1 MTKWQKS
8 PGSCIMNKVFWTVTL
23 EGQPPIIGSTPTDGE
38 VRIKI
43 DVPAG
48 TIKTI
53 TAHLYCPMAKTEK
66 AFFNGYQSWSWCPEV
81 TPDDRQRGVD
91 HIPKL
96 LLKQYSFDRY
106 GDYHFMKYPRKKGC
120 FHGYSYGYI
129 RREQSYR
136 LFASLDERL
145 GYTIFSY
152 DTNTGEMT
160 ITRDCAGVRHPGGVL
175 SAFALYFAEGTEKAV
190 FDGWFA
196 AMDCRPRTTK
206 KLAGYTSWYNRYE
219 AITEQDVRNDLAGC
233 RDLLHPGDLFQI
245 DDGWEPHV
253 GDWSEP
259 DTRKFPGGM
268 KALSDAIHESGFMSG
283 LWLAPFVCTEKS
295 SVFRSHPDWL
305 LKVEGKPWKCG
316 CNWGGFYALDIDIPA
331 VQEYL
336 AGVFDQV
343 FTKWNFDLVKLD
355 FLYAAAPFGT
365 ADESRAGRMY
375 RAMELLRKWCGDK
388 LILGCGVPLMPA
400 FGLVDYCRIGCDVSL
415 DWDDVLYMRAFHR
428 ERVSTR
434 HSLDNTLCR
443 RQLNGRAFGNDP
455 DVFFLRKENCKLTPT
470 QKKQLAETN
479 AQYGQV
485 LLISDDP
492 SSYTKEMRIEY
503 ERVRRIWSATGDGV
517 FWHSMSLR

>member
-1 MTKWQKS
+1 
-8 PGSCIMNKVFWTVTL
+8 MNRLFWTVTF
-23 EGQPPIIGSTPTDGE
+23 EGRSPIVGSAPAEGE
-38 VRIKI
+38 VRIRCH
-43 DVPAG
+43 VPAG

-53 TAHLYCPMAKTEK
+53 TAHLYCPMEKTEK

-81 TPDDRQRGVD
+81 TPEDRQRGVD
-91 HIPKL
+91 HIPKI

-152 DTNTGEMT
+152 DANTGEMT

-175 SAFALYFAEGTEKAV
+175 SALALYFAEGSEKAV
-190 FDGWFA
+190 FDGWFS
-196 AMDCRPRTTK
+196 AMDCRPRTIK

-219 AITEQDVRNDLAGC
+219 AITEQDVLNDLAGC
-233 RDLLHPGDLFQI
+233 SNLLSPGDLFQI

-253 GDWSEP
+253 GDWLEP
-259 DTRKFPGGM
+259 NAKKFPGGM
-268 KALSDAIHESGFMSG
+268 KALSGEIHASGFVSG
-283 LWLAPFVCTEKS
+283 LWLAPFACTKNS
-295 SVFRSHPDWL
+295 SIWRNHPDWL

-316 CNWGGFYALDIDIPA
+316 CNWGGFYALDIDVPA

-343 FTKWNFDLVKLD
+343 FNKWNFDLVKLD
-355 FLYAAAPFGT
+355 FLYAAAPFST

-415 DWDDVLYMRAFHR
+415 DWDDALYMRAFHR

-434 HSLDNTLCR
+434 HSLDNTLYR

-455 DVFFLRKENCKLTPT
+455 DVFFLRKENCKLTPS

-492 SSYTKEMRIEY
+492 SSYTEEMRREY
-503 ERVRRIWSATGDGV
+503 DRVRRMWDGG
-517 FWHSMSLR
+517 R

>member
-1 MTKWQKS
+1 MKKWRKS
-8 PGSCIMNKVFWTVTL
+8 PGCCIMNRLFWTVTL
-23 EGQPPIIGSTPTDGE
+23 EGQPPVIGSIPAEGE
-38 VRIKI
+38 VRINI
-43 DVPAG
+43 DVPSG
-48 TIKTI
+48 TIKAI
-53 TAHLYCPMAKTEK
+53 TAHLYCPMEKTEK
-66 AFFNGYQSWSWCPEV
+66 AFFNGYQSWSWSPEV
-81 TPDDRQRGVD
+81 VRDDRQRGVD

-106 GDYHFMKYPRKKGC
+106 GDYHFWKYPRKKGC

-129 RREQSYR
+129 RHEESYR
-136 LFASLDERL
+136 LFASLDDRL

-152 DTNTGEMT
+152 DANTGEMT
-160 ITRDCAGVRHPGGVL
+160 ITRDCAGVHHPGGVL
-175 SAFALYFAEGTEKAV
+175 SAFSLYFAEGTENSV

-196 AMDCRPRTTK
+196 AMGCRPRTTK

-233 RDLLHPGDLFQI
+233 CDLMHPGDLFQI

-253 GDWSEP
+253 GDWTKP
-259 DTRKFPGGM
+259 DMEKFPGGM
-268 KALSDAIHESGFMSG
+268 KALSDTIHESGFMSG

-295 SVFRSHPDWL
+295 SVFRNHPDWL

-316 CNWGGFYALDIDIPA
+316 CNWGGFYALDIDVPA
-331 VQEYL
+331 VQVYL
-336 AGVFDQV
+336 AGVFDRV

-434 HSLDNTLCR
+434 HSLDNTLYR
-443 RQLNGRAFGNDP
+443 RQLSGRAFGNDP
-455 DVFFLRKENCKLTPT
+455 DVFFLRKENCKLTPA

-492 SSYTKEMRIEY
+492 SSYTEEMRREY
-503 ERVRRIWSATGDGV
+503 ERVRGMWDKE
-517 FWHSMSLR
+517 L